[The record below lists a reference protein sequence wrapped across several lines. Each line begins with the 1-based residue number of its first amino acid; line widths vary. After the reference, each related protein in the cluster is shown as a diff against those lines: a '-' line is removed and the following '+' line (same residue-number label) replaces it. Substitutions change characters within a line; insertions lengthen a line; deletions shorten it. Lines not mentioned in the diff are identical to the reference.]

1 MAQRGG
7 KVHAI
12 LYQMFVAVYKKRRFH
27 LNVKAGSCR

>member
-12 LYQMFVAVYKKRRFH
+12 LMFVAVYKKRRFH